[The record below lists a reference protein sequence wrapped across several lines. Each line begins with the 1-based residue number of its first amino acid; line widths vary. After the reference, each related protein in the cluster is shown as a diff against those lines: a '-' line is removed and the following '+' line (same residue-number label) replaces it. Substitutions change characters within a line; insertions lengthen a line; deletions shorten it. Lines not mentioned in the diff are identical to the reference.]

1 MNMFEDSKFLTENV
15 LTHKL
20 PKELFKELTVF
31 LKSANKKRKSKYGF
45 LVSHDNHGKNSYQIS
60 VDSYLFEKSLMF
72 GYLIKL
78 GEYYYNNKS
87 SEKITTKHRKI
98 RLRRNV
104 DHYDHYD
111 FWINFSKKNS
121 YNETHTHAGILSGV
135 IYYTDCFNCPTEF
148 HDLNFYGKSKDVLIF
163 PSDTKHGVKKQNTN
177 KTRITFAFN
186 LYAV

>member
-1 MNMFEDSKFLTENV
+1 MFEDSKFLSEDV

-31 LKSANKKRKSKYGF
+31 LKSADKKRKSKYGF
-45 LVSHDNHGKNSYQIS
+45 LVSHDNHG
-60 VDSYLFEKSLMF
+60 
-72 GYLIKL
+72 
-78 GEYYYNNKS
+78 
-87 SEKITTKHRKI
+87 
-98 RLRRNV
+98 
-104 DHYDHYD
+104 
-111 FWINFSKKNS
+111 KNS

-148 HDLNFYGKSKDVLIF
+148 HNLNFYGKSKDVLIF

>member
-1 MNMFEDSKFLTENV
+1 MNMFEDSKFLTEDV

-20 PKELFKELTVF
+20 PRELFKELTVF

-87 SEKITTKHRKI
+87 LGLYISSCTKV
-98 RLRRNV
+98 LT
-104 DHYDHYD
+104 Y
-111 FWINFSKKNS
+111 FGTQS
-121 YNETHTHAGILSGV
+121 IL
-135 IYYTDCFNCPTEF
+135 
-148 HDLNFYGKSKDVLIF
+148 
-163 PSDTKHGVKKQNTN
+163 
-177 KTRITFAFN
+177 TFIK
-186 LYAV
+186 